1 MSNYLEV
8 ARTGKNEWWRYVISF
23 PAILATW
30 LIAGSVPVAFLI
42 AYVQMDGEPAT
53 DVTEAGFTGVPL
65 LLNFLVTMSSFIPF
79 ILATLLAVRFI
90 HYRSVRTLI
99 TGEPRVRWERIFMG
113 AGIWFVIAALIA
125 TVESLLYPGRYVL
138 TFQPGELLVFAIFAL
153 ILIPIQTSAEEVFF
167 RGYLLQWIG
176 LRLKNKW
183 ALSVLNGVLFF
194 LPHTA
199 NPEMAVDSL
208 LVGLGY
214 FVFGFVFTLATVQ
227 DNGMEL
233 ALGVHAANN
242 LFIALFANYT
252 ITALPSPSLFTIQ
265 ELDPVYGLIS
275 LIVGS
280 VIFFIVY
287 FTLLVPKPQRSHS
300 EEDRGEAQ

>member
-8 ARTGKNEWWRYVISF
+8 ARTGKNDWWQYIISF

-30 LIAGSVPVAFLI
+30 LIVGSVPVFFLI
-42 AYVQMDGEPAT
+42 AYVQLDENPAT
-53 DVTEAGFTGVPL
+53 DVTASGFSGIPL
-65 LLNFLVTMSSFIPF
+65 LVEFLVTMSSFIPF
-79 ILATLLAVRFI
+79 ILATLLVVRFI
-90 HYRSVRTLI
+90 HNRPVQTLI
-99 TGEPRVRWERIFMG
+99 TGEPRVRWKRIFVG
-113 AGIWFVIAALIA
+113 GGIWFAIAALIA

-138 TFQPGELLVFAIFAL
+138 TFQPGELLVFVIFAL

-183 ALSVLNGVLFF
+183 VLSVLNGLLFF

-199 NPEMAVDSL
+199 NPEMAVDST

-214 FVFGFVFTLATVQ
+214 FVFGFVFTLVTVQ

-252 ITALPSPSLFTIQ
+252 ITALPSPSLFTVQ

-275 LIVGS
+275 LVVGS
-280 VIFFIVY
+280 ILFFVIY
-287 FTLLVPKPQRSHS
+287 FTLLVPKAQYAHS
-300 EEDRGEAQ
+300 EQDRGEA

>member
-8 ARTGKNEWWRYVISF
+8 ARTGKNDWWRYVISF

-30 LIAGSVPVAFLI
+30 LIVGSVPVFFLI
-42 AYVQMDGEPAT
+42 AYVQLDENPAT
-53 DVTEAGFTGVPL
+53 DVTASGFSGIPL
-65 LLNFLVTMSSFIPF
+65 LVEFLVTMSSFIPF

-90 HYRSVRTLI
+90 HARPVQTLI
-99 TGEPRVRWERIFMG
+99 TGEPRVRWKRIFLG
-113 AGIWFVIAALIA
+113 GGIWFAIAALIA

-183 ALSVLNGVLFF
+183 VLSVLNGLLFL

-199 NPEMAVDSL
+199 NPEMAVDST

-214 FVFGFVFTLATVQ
+214 FVFGFVFTLVTVQ

-275 LIVGS
+275 LVVGS
-280 VIFFIVY
+280 IIFFMIY
-287 FTLLVPKPQRSHS
+287 FTLLIPKAQYAHG
-300 EEDRGEAQ
+300 EEDRGEA

>member
-8 ARTGKNEWWRYVISF
+8 ARTGKNDWWRYIISF

-30 LIAGSVPVAFLI
+30 LIVGSVPVFFLI
-42 AYVQMDGEPAT
+42 AYVQLDENPAT
-53 DVTEAGFTGVPL
+53 DVTASGFSGIPL
-65 LLNFLVTMSSFIPF
+65 LVEFLVTMSSFIPF
-79 ILATLLAVRFI
+79 ILATLLVVRFI
-90 HYRSVRTLI
+90 HNRPVQTLI
-99 TGEPRVRWERIFMG
+99 TGEPRVRWKRIFVG
-113 AGIWFVIAALIA
+113 GGIWFAIAALIA

-138 TFQPGELLVFAIFAL
+138 TFQPGELLVFVIFAL

-183 ALSVLNGVLFF
+183 VLSVLNGLLFF

-199 NPEMAVDSL
+199 NPEMAVDST

-214 FVFGFVFTLATVQ
+214 FVFGFVFTLVTVQ

-275 LIVGS
+275 LVVGS
-280 VIFFIVY
+280 ILFFVIY
-287 FTLLVPKPQRSHS
+287 FTLLVPKAQYAHS
-300 EEDRGEAQ
+300 EQDRGEA

>member
-8 ARTGKNEWWRYVISF
+8 ARTGKNDWWRYVISF

-30 LIAGSVPVAFLI
+30 LIVGSVPVFFLI
-42 AYVQMDGEPAT
+42 AYVQLDENPAT
-53 DVTEAGFTGVPL
+53 DVTASGFSGIPL
-65 LLNFLVTMSSFIPF
+65 LVEFLVTMSSFIPF

-90 HYRSVRTLI
+90 HDRPVQTLI
-99 TGEPRVRWERIFMG
+99 TGEPRVRWKRIFVG
-113 AGIWFVIAALIA
+113 GGIWFAIAALIA

-138 TFQPGELLVFAIFAL
+138 TFQPGELLVFVIFAL

-183 ALSVLNGVLFF
+183 VLSVLNGLLFF

-199 NPEMAVDSL
+199 NPEMAVDST

-214 FVFGFVFTLATVQ
+214 FAFGFVFTLVTVQ
-227 DNGMEL
+227 DNGLEL

-275 LIVGS
+275 LIIGS
-280 VIFFIVY
+280 IIFFMIY
-287 FTLLVPKPQRSHS
+287 FTLLVPKAQYAHA
-300 EEDRGEAQ
+300 EEDRGEA

>member
-8 ARTGKNEWWRYVISF
+8 ARTGKNDWWRYVISF

-30 LIAGSVPVAFLI
+30 LIVGSVPLFFLI
-42 AYVQMDGEPAT
+42 AYVQMDENPAT
-53 DVTEAGFTGVPL
+53 DVTVSGFSGIPL
-65 LLNFLVTMSSFIPF
+65 LVEFLVTMSSFIPF

-90 HYRSVRTLI
+90 HDRPVQTLI
-99 TGEPRVRWERIFMG
+99 TGEPRIRWNRIFVG
-113 AGIWFVIAALIA
+113 GGIWFAIVALIA
-125 TVESLLYPGRYVL
+125 TVESLLHPGRYVL
-138 TFQPGELLVFAIFAL
+138 TFQPGELLVFVIFAL
-153 ILIPIQTSAEEVFF
+153 VLIPIQTSAEEVFF

-183 ALSVLNGVLFF
+183 VLSVLNGLLFF

-199 NPEMAVDSL
+199 NPEMAVDST

-214 FVFGFVFTLATVQ
+214 FVFGFVFTLVTVQ

-275 LIVGS
+275 LVVGS
-280 VIFFIVY
+280 ILFFMIY
-287 FTLLVPKPQRSHS
+287 FTLLVPKAQYAHS
-300 EEDRGEAQ
+300 EEDRGEA

>member
-8 ARTGKNEWWRYVISF
+8 ARTGKNDWWRYIISF

-30 LIAGSVPVAFLI
+30 LIVGSVPVFFLI
-42 AYVQMDGEPAT
+42 AYVQLDENPAT
-53 DVTEAGFTGVPL
+53 DVTASGFSGIPL
-65 LLNFLVTMSSFIPF
+65 LVEFLVTMSSFIPF
-79 ILATLLAVRFI
+79 ILATLLVVRFI
-90 HYRSVRTLI
+90 HNRPVQTLI
-99 TGEPRVRWERIFMG
+99 TGEPRVRWKRIFVG
-113 AGIWFVIAALIA
+113 GGIWFAIAALIA
-125 TVESLLYPGRYVL
+125 TVEALLYPGRYVL
-138 TFQPGELLVFAIFAL
+138 TFQPGELLVFVIFAL

-183 ALSVLNGVLFF
+183 VLSVLNGLLFF

-199 NPEMAVDSL
+199 NPEMAVDST

-214 FVFGFVFTLATVQ
+214 FVFGFVFTLVTVQ

-275 LIVGS
+275 LVVGS
-280 VIFFIVY
+280 ILFFVIY
-287 FTLLVPKPQRSHS
+287 FTLLVPKAQYAHS
-300 EEDRGEAQ
+300 EQDRGEA

>member
-8 ARTGKNEWWRYVISF
+8 ARTGKNDWWRYVISF

-30 LIAGSVPVAFLI
+30 LIVGSVPVFFLI
-42 AYVQMDGEPAT
+42 AYVQLDENPAT
-53 DVTEAGFTGVPL
+53 DVTALGFSGIPL
-65 LLNFLVTMSSFIPF
+65 LVEFLVTMSSFIPF

-90 HYRSVRTLI
+90 HARSVQTLI
-99 TGEPRVRWERIFMG
+99 TGEPRVRWERIFVG
-113 AGIWFVIAALIA
+113 AGIWFAIAALIA

-138 TFQPGELLVFAIFAL
+138 TFQPGELVVFVIFAL

-183 ALSVLNGVLFF
+183 VLSVLNGLLFF

-199 NPEMAVDSL
+199 NPEMAVDST

-214 FVFGFVFTLATVQ
+214 FVFGFVFTLVTVQ

-275 LIVGS
+275 LVVGS
-280 VIFFIVY
+280 IVFFMIY
-287 FTLLVPKPQRSHS
+287 YTLLVPKAQYAHG
-300 EEDRGEAQ
+300 EEDRGEA

>member
-8 ARTGKNEWWRYVISF
+8 ARTGKNDWWRYIISF

-30 LIAGSVPVAFLI
+30 LIVGSVPVFFLI
-42 AYVQMDGEPAT
+42 AYVQLDENPAT
-53 DVTEAGFTGVPL
+53 DVTASGFSGIPL
-65 LLNFLVTMSSFIPF
+65 LVEFLVTMSSFIPF
-79 ILATLLAVRFI
+79 ILATLLVVRFI
-90 HYRSVRTLI
+90 HNRPVQTLI
-99 TGEPRVRWERIFMG
+99 TGEPRVRWKRIFVG
-113 AGIWFVIAALIA
+113 GGIWFAIAALIA

-138 TFQPGELLVFAIFAL
+138 TFQPGELLVFVIFAL

-183 ALSVLNGVLFF
+183 VLSVLNGLLFF

-199 NPEMAVDSL
+199 NPEMAVDST

-214 FVFGFVFTLATVQ
+214 FVFGFVFTLVTVQ

-252 ITALPSPSLFTIQ
+252 ITALPSPSLFTVQ

-275 LIVGS
+275 LVVGS
-280 VIFFIVY
+280 ILFFVIY
-287 FTLLVPKPQRSHS
+287 FTLLVPKAQYAHS
-300 EEDRGEAQ
+300 EQDRGEA

>member
-8 ARTGKNEWWRYVISF
+8 ARTGKNDWWRYVISF

-30 LIAGSVPVAFLI
+30 LIVGSVPVFFLI
-42 AYVQMDGEPAT
+42 AYVQLDENPAT
-53 DVTEAGFTGVPL
+53 DVTASGFSGIPL
-65 LLNFLVTMSSFIPF
+65 LVEFLVTMSSFIPF

-90 HYRSVRTLI
+90 HARPVQTLI
-99 TGEPRVRWERIFMG
+99 TGEPRVRWKRIFVG
-113 AGIWFVIAALIA
+113 GGIWFAIAALIA
-125 TVESLLYPGRYVL
+125 TVESILYPGRYVL
-138 TFQPGELLVFAIFAL
+138 TFQPGELLVFVIFAL

-183 ALSVLNGVLFF
+183 VLSVLNGLLFF

-199 NPEMAVDSL
+199 NPEMAVDST

-214 FVFGFVFTLATVQ
+214 FVFGFVFTLVTVQ

-233 ALGVHAANN
+233 AIGVHAANN

-275 LIVGS
+275 LIAGS
-280 VIFFIVY
+280 IIFFMIY
-287 FTLLVPKPQRSHS
+287 FTLLVPKAQYAHS
-300 EEDRGEAQ
+300 EEDRGEA